1 MKAWE
6 KFLNKELGEE
16 GSQTSS
22 MTKRKLK
29 GKEAKLDAI
38 LYDGRTRTL
47 SSKDRTF
54 IASYLKIK

>member
-1 MKAWE
+1 
-6 KFLNKELGEE
+6 
-16 GSQTSS
+16 

-38 LYDGRTRTL
+38 LYDGRTKTL